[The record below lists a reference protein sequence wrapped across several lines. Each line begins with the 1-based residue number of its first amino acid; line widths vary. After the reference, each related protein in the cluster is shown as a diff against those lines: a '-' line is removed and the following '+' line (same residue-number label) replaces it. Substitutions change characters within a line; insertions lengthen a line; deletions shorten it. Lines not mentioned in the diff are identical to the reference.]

1 MQQKLEL
8 NQQKTSKDGKFDFEQ
23 YLKQR
28 ETGAPDSTMSFED
41 ATARIANA
49 VEIRD
54 MKQDRNYHNSY
65 MKGGLGRGHQ
75 VL

>member
-1 MQQKLEL
+1 M
-8 NQQKTSKDGKFDFEQ
+8 G
-23 YLKQR
+23 Y
-28 ETGAPDSTMSFED
+28 ED

-54 MKQDRNYHNSY
+54 MKQDRNYHQSY

-75 VL
+75 TV